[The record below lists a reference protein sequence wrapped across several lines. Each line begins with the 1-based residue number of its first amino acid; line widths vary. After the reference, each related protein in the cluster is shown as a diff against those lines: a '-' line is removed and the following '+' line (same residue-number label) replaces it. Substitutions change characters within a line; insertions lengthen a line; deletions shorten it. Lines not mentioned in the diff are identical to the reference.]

1 MAPPAA
7 TFEFVAIDPVSNP
20 KPGKSLQIRRRC
32 MLGQNKRDG
41 SRRAQQE
48 LRKSTKARDENTI
61 TQEALGALAMGCP
74 PPGTLV
80 SDLALVNFA
89 APGIDIEA
97 KGILLKA
104 FAYNFANQALSPL
117 DRCVDFDCLE
127 SESFEWAFSDTAFLH
142 SVLCTSYA
150 INDFM
155 SPGWDGNPGRKTLF
169 HMRET
174 LSLLQA
180 KMSDEQAH
188 LDETVL
194 LVVINLALLSAMY
207 GDWRAA
213 AAHYKGLHKIVQLR
227 GNLEFLRARPKL
239 HFKLDRYVITTLTL
253 VLLPAE
259 FS

>member
-48 LRKSTKARDENTI
+48 LKKSTKAREET
-61 TQEALGALAMGCP
+61 AVARAARASAVMGCP

-80 SDLALVNFA
+80 SDLALVHFTG
-89 APGIDIEA
+89 PGIDTEA
-97 KGILLKA
+97 TSILFKA

-142 SVLCTSYA
+142 SVLSTSYA
-150 INDFM
+150 ISDFM

-174 LSLLQA
+174 LSLLQV
-180 KMSDEQAH
+180 KMNDEQAH
-188 LDETVL
+188 LDETVM
-194 LVVINLALLSAMY
+194 LVVMNLAVLSAMY

-239 HFKLDRYVITTLTL
+239 HFKLDR
-253 VLLPAE
+253 
-259 FS
+259 

>member
-1 MAPPAA
+1 MATQAS

-32 MLGQNKRDG
+32 MLGQNKREG

-48 LRKSTKARDENTI
+48 ARKSAKAKDENAVVPKTREPVAARI
-61 TQEALGALAMGCP
+61 P

-80 SDLALVNFA
+80 SDLALIHFA
-89 APGIDIEA
+89 GPGIDIEA
-97 KGILLKA
+97 KSILFKA

-127 SESFEWAFSDTAFLH
+127 SASFEWAFTDTAFLH

-150 INDFM
+150 ISDFM
-155 SPGWDGNPGRKTLF
+155 SPQWDGNPGRKTLF

-180 KMSDEQAH
+180 KMNNEHAY

-213 AAHYKGLHKIVQLR
+213 ATHYKGLHKIVQLR
-227 GNLEFLRARPKL
+227 GHLEFLRARPKL
-239 HFKLDRYVITTLTL
+239 HFKLDR
-253 VLLPAE
+253 
-259 FS
+259 

>member
-1 MAPPAA
+1 MAMRA
-7 TFEFVAIDPVSNP
+7 TNFEFVSIDPVSNP
-20 KPGKSLQIRRRC
+20 KPGRSLQIRRRC
-32 MLGQNKRDG
+32 MLGQNKRQG
-41 SRRAQQE
+41 SRREQQE
-48 LRKSTKARDENTI
+48 AKKIAKARKESAILLRARTS
-61 TQEALGALAMGCP
+61 LAPGYP

-80 SDLALVNFA
+80 SDLALVHFA
-89 APGIDIEA
+89 GPGIDIEA
-97 KGILLKA
+97 KGILFKA

-127 SESFEWAFSDTAFLH
+127 SASFEWAFSDTAFLH

-180 KMSDEQAH
+180 KMSDEHAH
-188 LDETVL
+188 LNEIVL
-194 LVVINLALLSAMY
+194 LVVMNLALLSAMY
-207 GDWRAA
+207 GDWKAA

-227 GNLEFLRARPKL
+227 GNLEFLKARPKL
-239 HFKLDRYVITTLTL
+239 HFKLDR
-253 VLLPAE
+253 
-259 FS
+259 